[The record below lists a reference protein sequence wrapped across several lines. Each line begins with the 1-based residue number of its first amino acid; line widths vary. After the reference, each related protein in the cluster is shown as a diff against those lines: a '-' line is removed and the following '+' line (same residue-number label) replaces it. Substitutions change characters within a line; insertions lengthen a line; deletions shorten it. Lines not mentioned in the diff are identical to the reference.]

1 MPTILVV
8 DDEPNIQELIK
19 YNLQKENYEV
29 ISALDGLTGLTMAQT
44 HLPDLII
51 LDIMLPGRDGYEV
64 CRTLKSDARTAPI
77 PIIMLSAKDEEIDKI
92 LGLELG
98 AYDYV
103 TKPFSPR
110 ELVSRIKAN
119 LRRREHM
126 NEPVGEKEIHYK
138 NLVIRPERYEAILNG
153 KKLDLT
159 PKEFEIL
166 VILSSNPGRVFTRDM
181 LLEKIWGFNETKET
195 RTVDVHIRH
204 LRQKIERDP
213 SNPEYIET
221 LRGIGYRFNENGKP

>member
-8 DDEPNIQELIK
+8 DDESTILELIK
-19 YNLQKENYEV
+19 YNLEKENYKV
-29 ISALDGLTGLTMAQT
+29 LSASDGITGLTMAQAY
-44 HLPDLII
+44 LPDLII
-51 LDIMLPGRDGYEV
+51 LDIMLPEKDGYEV
-64 CRTLKSDARTAPI
+64 CRILKADVRTSLI
-77 PIIMLSAKDEEIDKI
+77 PVIMLSAKDSEIDKV

-110 ELVSRIKAN
+110 ELVARVKAN
-119 LRRREHM
+119 LRRREYI
-126 NEPVGEKEIHYK
+126 NKPGNEKEIRHK

-153 KKLDLT
+153 TKLDLT

-181 LLEKIWGFNETKET
+181 LLEKIWGFNEVKET
-195 RTVDVHIRH
+195 RTVDVHIRY

-221 LRGIGYRFNENGKP
+221 LRGIGYRFNENG